1 MLCGLGSTPNTIY
14 TELKGGCVSVE
25 LKRGPQGKL
34 GRRGSKAG
42 EAVCDMKGDLWEID
56 GAFLMFMKQLVPGWC
71 GGNIPQEVIS
81 ELKNTGRYQAEGVLL
96 TAQPTSG
103 GQISLQIRADD

>member
-1 MLCGLGSTPNTIY
+1 MYAKYYLHRI
-14 TELKGGCVSVE
+14 KGGCVSVE

-34 GRRGSKAG
+34 GRRGGKTG

-56 GAFLMFMKQLVPGWC
+56 GAFLMFMKQLVPGWS

-81 ELKNTGRYQAEGVLL
+81 ELKNTGRYQTGGVLL
-96 TAQPTSG
+96 SAQPTSS
-103 GQISLQIRADD
+103 GQISLQIRSTE

>member
-1 MLCGLGSTPNTIY
+1 M
-14 TELKGGCVSVE
+14 SVE
-25 LKRGPQGKL
+25 LKRKPQGKP
-34 GRRGSKAG
+34 GRRGGKSG

-56 GAFLMFMKQLVPGWC
+56 GVFLVMMKQAIPGWS

-81 ELKNTGRYQAEGVLL
+81 ELKNTGCYQAGGVLL

-103 GQISLQIRADD
+103 GQISLKVQSAD